1 MSTDRLD
8 RYVALAA
15 LPMTVVGIAQA
26 DVIASGASSG
36 VTDLSVSYGVTP
48 FASSVLFSYD
58 DIVFLGRAANFTD
71 NLASAMLLAT
81 EYMGTDKGAPIYSS
95 VSYSRAGAFWS
106 STLGSIT
113 SDPLVEGT
121 GVDRTWVIDL
131 GGDLT
136 LTFDFNYDLA
146 FSIRTASNTEGP
158 FGAVFILNS
167 WSYTVEN
174 SSSTPVP
181 GLGGLAMLA
190 CGAGGLRRKRQRVA

>member
-1 MSTDRLD
+1 MTQVRSTP
-8 RYVALAA
+8 V
-15 LPMTVVGIAQA
+15 P
-26 DVIASGASSG
+26 S
-36 VTDLSVSYGVTP
+36 
-48 FASSVLFSYD
+48 
-58 DIVFLGRAANFTD
+58 
-71 NLASAMLLAT
+71 
-81 EYMGTDKGAPIYSS
+81 
-95 VSYSRAGAFWS
+95 
-106 STLGSIT
+106 T

-158 FGAVFILNS
+158 FGTVFILNS

-190 CGAGGLRRKRQRVA
+190 CGAAGLRRQRSRAA